1 MKPPSRVSLFAIFLL
16 SVSQPVLAQEWTQWR
31 GPTRDGVVPSNVT
44 PTLWPES
51 FQRAWR
57 VEVGEGYSS
66 PVVSSGRVFIHSRQ
80 DPEEVVTA
88 LNLTSGDVI
97 WRQKYAAA
105 FQKNQYA
112 VKMAKGPNATP
123 LVAGNRL
130 ITLGVTGVLTAWNVV
145 DGKKVWQKD
154 FSHTIDTS
162 KLFCGTAA
170 SPLLVGE
177 VVVIQVGS
185 DVHGGRLIAFNP
197 ATGAIKWE
205 WQGPGPGYASPI
217 LIKADGRS
225 QIVTLTNS
233 SIVGV
238 DANSGKNLWSI
249 EFSDEW
255 HENIVTPLW
264 TGTHLITSGTRQG
277 THAYVLQ
284 ELAGQWQAKQAWKNA
299 EVAMYMS
306 SPVLGDGLV
315 YGHSAK
321 RKGQF
326 IALDPKTGTI
336 AWSTEGR
343 EGDHASIL
351 LTPRNVIYLTNGA
364 DLIIAKRGAGAF
376 TVERRYEVADAETW
390 ATPVLLGSDLL
401 IRDATGISRL
411 TASKASSA
419 QSRSQ

>member
-1 MKPPSRVSLFAIFLL
+1 MNPLRISLFVSLLVLL
-16 SVSQPVLAQEWTQWR
+16 SQPALAQEWAQWR
-31 GPTRDGVVPSNVT
+31 GPTRDGLVPANVT
-44 PTLWPES
+44 PKSWPES

-66 PVVSSGRVFIHSRQ
+66 PVVSDGRVFVHSRQ

-123 LVAGNRL
+123 LVTGNRL
-130 ITLGVTGVLTAWNVV
+130 ITLGVTGVLTAWNVA
-145 DGKKVWQKD
+145 DGKKIWQKD
-154 FSHTIDTS
+154 FSSTIDTS

-170 SPLLVGE
+170 SPLMVGD
-177 VVVIQVGS
+177 VVVVQVGS
-185 DVHGGRLIAFNP
+185 DVHGGRLIALKP

-205 WQGPGPGYASPI
+205 WHGPGPGYASPI
-217 LIKADGRS
+217 LIHANGRS

-238 DANSGKNLWSI
+238 DANTGKDLWSLA
-249 EFSDEW
+249 FPDEW

-264 TGTHLITSGTRQG
+264 TGTHLIVSGTRQG
-277 THAYVLQ
+277 THGYMLQ
-284 ELAGQWQAKQAWKNA
+284 ELSGQWQAKQAWKNA
-299 EVAMYMS
+299 DVAMYMS

-315 YGHSAK
+315 YGHSSK

-326 IALDPKTGTI
+326 IALDPTTGAI

-343 EGDHASIL
+343 EGDHASVL
-351 LTPRNVIYLTNGA
+351 LTPRNLIYLTNGA
-364 DLIIAKRGAGAF
+364 DLIIAKRGGGAF
-376 TVERRYEVADAETW
+376 AAERRYEVADAETW

-401 IRDATGISRL
+401 IRDATSISRL
-411 TASKASSA
+411 TASKATSASSH
-419 QSRSQ
+419 SKR